1 MTKGGDR
8 VRIFLVGSE
17 LLSLSAFVFGKTS
30 RYRKAPE
37 RKDQMDRARWGAS
50 GALLPTTRYS
60 GIEFPVEAVLF
71 LASVCVSGVEGLGPA
86 QRVLCEFRQDRE
98 VAAVTENPLVLQIS
112 LA

>member
-1 MTKGGDR
+1 
-8 VRIFLVGSE
+8 
-17 LLSLSAFVFGKTS
+17 
-30 RYRKAPE
+30 
-37 RKDQMDRARWGAS
+37 MDRARWGAS

-98 VAAVTENPLVLQIS
+98 VAAVIENPLVLQIS

>member
-8 VRIFLVGSE
+8 VRIFLVRSE
-17 LLSLSAFVFGKTS
+17 LLSLSAFDFGWIARCK
-30 RYRKAPE
+30 KALE
-37 RKDQMDRARWGAS
+37 GRDQTDRARWGAS

-71 LASVCVSGVEGLGPA
+71 LASVYVSGVEGLGPA
-86 QRVLCEFRQDRE
+86 QRVLCESRQDRK
-98 VAAVTENPLVLQIS
+98 VAAVTENLLVLQIS